1 MINDDLERPKG
12 IIIKIID
19 DEKVFL
25 NYNNNSINN
34 FIVCL

>member
-12 IIIKIID
+12 IIIKII